1 MLPTEDEEAAFYE
14 AFLNDQE
21 RRMIAPPI
29 DGEPCAEFPK
39 PSPARDDLVSDGYLE
54 ASEILIRECMKSSWS
69 ARRLISPALF
79 NLRHGLEIALKYH
92 IEWAGG
98 VVPKGVGHDLEALIE
113 IFRKTAEGIPE
124 EASYICEWSLGRV
137 AEIASLDPRS
147 LNFRY
152 SSGISGVPIKF
163 DLDRIGL
170 MRLSVDLDLL
180 RDYFFYLAEKI
191 AICWDEE
198 YLSRYR

>member
-1 MLPTEDEEAAFYE
+1 MLPTEDEQTAFYE

-21 RRMIAPPI
+21 MRMIAPPM

-54 ASEILIRECMKSSWS
+54 ASEILIRECMKSDWS

-92 IEWAGG
+92 IQWAGG

-113 IFRKTAEGIPE
+113 IFRETAEGLPE
-124 EASYICEWSLGRV
+124 EASYICEWALSRV
-137 AEIASLDPRS
+137 SEIASLDPRS
-147 LNFRY
+147 LTFRY
-152 SSGISGVPIKF
+152 SSEFNGSSIEAG
-163 DLDRIGL
+163 LDRIGL
-170 MRLSVDLDLL
+170 MRLSVQLDFL

-191 AICWDEE
+191 ALCWDEE
-198 YLSRYR
+198 YVSQYR